1 MPLSLFEA
9 IGSARKGSM
18 PLNFTEKCALLS
30 ESRKLD
36 AVAIFDMMVSV
47 SSTGISSTERRK
59 FTVSL
64 KIFFDAGHEHIS

>member
-47 SSTGISSTERRK
+47 SSTYLRQKDGSLQSRSRFSSMLDMNTLA
-59 FTVSL
+59 S
-64 KIFFDAGHEHIS
+64 

>member
-18 PLNFTEKCALLS
+18 PLNFTEECALLS
-30 ESRKLD
+30 VCRKLD

-47 SSTGISSTERRK
+47 SSTYLRQKDGSLQSRLRFSSMLDMNTLA
-59 FTVSL
+59 S
-64 KIFFDAGHEHIS
+64 